1 MKKLAELKLGAHF
14 MYGGVEW
21 VKFEDIGAGTLC
33 LAAEPVFHRAFDEE
47 NCNDWRKSSLRRELN
62 GVFLDALVSEGAN
75 RAAFLDWE
83 SDLTADDGMTDYGA
97 AVDKIA
103 LRSDA
108 LCRKYR
114 EITPPVDAWC
124 WNLTPWTCGHEYPWR
139 VRRVDSSGTLV
150 WNRAY
155 NGDGGVRPLCYL
167 KSEISVPIP
176 REDDEEEQ
184 AARREEMKLEAAH
197 LMGYEVIEDDDPA
210 RGCGPQGVAF
220 DRADQSVKT
229 DAGKIRPTLVPP
241 ALIEAVAAVREYG
254 CSKYH
259 DPDNWRRVE
268 PQRYWEATLRHALA
282 AWDNYEAIDDE
293 SGLPH
298 LAHMACNIA
307 FILQIMKENKHGKS
321 Y

>member
-1 MKKLAELKLGAHF
+1 MKKLAELKLGTHF

-33 LAAEPVFHRAFDEE
+33 LAAEPVFCRAFDEE

-62 GVFLDALVSEGAN
+62 GVFLDALVAEGAN

-83 SDLTADDGMTDYGA
+83 SDLTADDGMTDYGT

-124 WNLTPWTCGHEYPWR
+124 WNLTPWTCDASFSYL
-139 VRRVDSSGTLV
+139 VRGVNSFGALNNNS
-150 WNRAY
+150 AY
-155 NGDGGVRPLCYL
+155 GGLDGVRPLCYL

-184 AARREEMKLEAAH
+184 AARREEMKLEA
-197 LMGYEVIEDDDPA
+197 V
-210 RGCGPQGVAF
+210 
-220 DRADQSVKT
+220 
-229 DAGKIRPTLVPP
+229 DAIMSALNDYPTYLWGD
-241 ALIEAVAAVREYG
+241 ALGTAVAALFQSKQDTGRNVCADYKSMLREEN
-254 CSKYH
+254 
-259 DPDNWRRVE
+259 DN
-268 PQRYWEATLRHALA
+268 
-282 AWDNYEAIDDE
+282 
-293 SGLPH
+293 G
-298 LAHMACNIA
+298 
-307 FILQIMKENKHGKS
+307 
-321 Y
+321 